1 MVLIKPLQM
10 TDYPLRAP
18 PTLLRQAALRPW
30 RDKNMHTANWS
41 YPTAVRFGAG
51 RIRELAETCRTAGIF
66 RPLLVTDRGLVNLP
80 FLHAIVD
87 NLRADGLEV
96 SMFSDVDPNPTGDN
110 LDAGVEAFRSG
121 KHDGVVS
128 VGGGSALDLGKLVGF
143 MAGQRRPVW
152 DFEDIGDWWTR
163 ADADAI
169 APIVAVPTTAG
180 TGSEVG
186 RASVI
191 TNSATEEKKI
201 IFHPKFLPTVVI
213 CDPELTVGMPNFITA
228 GTGLDAFAH
237 CVEAFCS
244 PHYHPMSQGM
254 ALEGMRLV
262 KEYLPRAYMDG
273 SDLEARAHMMS
284 AAIMGAT
291 AFQKGLGAIHAL
303 SHPIGA
309 MYHTHHGTTNAVC
322 MPAVL
327 QFNKPAITEVIT
339 QAANYLNIAGG
350 LDGFCAYVDE
360 LNASLGIPK
369 NLTGLGIE
377 NMDID
382 RVVAGALIDPST
394 GGNPIKMAK
403 ENTTALLLA
412 CI

>member
-1 MVLIKPLQM
+1 MSI
-10 TDYPLRAP
+10 
-18 PTLLRQAALRPW
+18 
-30 RDKNMHTANWS
+30 TANWS
-41 YPTAVRFGAG
+41 YPTAIRFGAG
-51 RIRELAETCRTAGIF
+51 RISEIADACAAAGMT
-66 RPLLVTDRGLVNLP
+66 RPLLITDRGLANMDITTKTLD
-80 FLHAIVD
+80 LLEAAG
-87 NLRADGLEV
+87 LGRA
-96 SMFSDVDPNPTGDN
+96 MFADVDPNPN
-110 LDAGVEAFRSG
+110 EKNAAAGVKAYKDG
-121 KHDGVVS
+121 DHDGVVAF
-128 VGGGSALDLGKLVGF
+128 GGGSGLDLGKLVAF
-143 MAGQRRPVW
+143 MAGQTRPLW

-191 TNSATEEKKI
+191 TNSETEQKKI
-201 IFHPKFLPTVVI
+201 IFHPKFLPSVVI
-213 CDPELTVGMPNFITA
+213 SDPELTVGMPGFITA

-262 KEYLPRAYMDG
+262 KQYLPRAFADG
-273 SDLEARAHMMS
+273 TDIEARAHMMS

-303 SHPIGA
+303 SHPVGA
-309 MYHTHHGTTNAVC
+309 IHHTHHGTTNAVF

-327 QFNKPAITEVIT
+327 QFNKPAITGVIR
-339 QAANYLNIAGG
+339 QAAAYLEISGG
-350 LDGFCAYVDE
+350 FDGFCAYVDD

-369 NLTGLGIE
+369 KLSGLGVK
-377 NMDID
+377 NPDID
-382 RVVAGALIDPST
+382 RIVNGALSDPST
-394 GGNPIKMAK
+394 GGNPIRMTK
-403 ENTTALLLA
+403 ENTTKLLME
-412 CI
+412 CV